1 MLKDRI
7 PKAGMPKG
15 RAIVQGIVL
24 LARFRVAGLAQ
35 FTGSVPDL
43 LNSLAPLLAFPAV
56 LALLL
61 LLGGGGGVD
70 ALSDLLSLVV
80 GLLGPLV
87 ISQALA
93 ARWGRDEAWLRYAV
107 AFNWC
112 QWVLPLVAMAL
123 VLLFSVLA
131 AMGLPQ
137 QLLVP
142 GALLS
147 VGFYALSLHWF
158 LARRGLD
165 LSRAQATLFVV
176 AMNAGTGMLM
186 LLPRV
191 MRGWLEGG
199 A

>member
-1 MLKDRI
+1 MLNDRT
-7 PKAGMPKG
+7 PKAGVPKG

-35 FTGSVPDL
+35 FTGTVPDL

-61 LLGGGGGVD
+61 LLDGGGVG

-93 ARWGRDEAWLRYAV
+93 ARWDRDEAWLRYAV

-112 QWVLPLVAMAL
+112 QWVLPLAAMAL

-147 VGFYALSLHWF
+147 VGFYALALHWF

-165 LSRAQATLFVV
+165 LSRVQATLFVV
-176 AMNAGTGMLM
+176 AVNAGTGTLM

-191 MRGWLEGG
+191 MRGWLDGG

>member
-1 MLKDRI
+1 M
-7 PKAGMPKG
+7 PKTGAPKG

-61 LLGGGGGVD
+61 LLNGGGAE
-70 ALSDLLSLVV
+70 ALADLLSLVI
-80 GLLGPLV
+80 GLLAPLV

-93 ARWGRDEAWLRYAV
+93 EKWGRDEAWLRYAV

-112 QWVLPLVAMAL
+112 QWVLPLAAMAL

-131 AMGLPQ
+131 AMGLPE

-147 VGFYALSLHWF
+147 VGFYALALHWF

-165 LSRAQATLFVV
+165 LSRMQATLFVV
-176 AMNAGTGMLM
+176 AVNAGTGVLM
-186 LLPRV
+186 LLPRMV
-191 MRGWLEGG
+191 RGWLADGS
-199 A
+199 